1 MCNLIF
7 ILILIML
14 TIWCWYTYDDILM
27 MLIRLMMIYL
37 WCLLYWWCW
46 YTYDDILMM
55 FVVLMLKGLA
65 TRKLLNLARA
75 CHHLP
80 VPLHNHYTIREPV
93 QQRNSKA
100 LLARLVFASLSK
112 WWLYFC
118 MEKYIF
124 VIFNQEM
131 LGVEFYVLTLF
142 WRSCLL
148 LMFFLK
154 FKQISC

>member
-1 MCNLIF
+1 MVIF
-7 ILILIML
+7 
-14 TIWCWYTYDDILM
+14 TIWCWYTDDVDILMMTYLWLYTYDDILM
-27 MLIRLMMIYL
+27 MLIYL
-37 WCLLYWWCW
+37 WCW
-46 YTYDDILMM
+46 YTYDVDILMM

>member
-1 MCNLIF
+1 
-7 ILILIML
+7 
-14 TIWCWYTYDDILM
+14 
-27 MLIRLMMIYL
+27 
-37 WCLLYWWCW
+37 
-46 YTYDDILMM
+46 MM

-112 WWLYFC
+112 
-118 MEKYIF
+118 
-124 VIFNQEM
+124 
-131 LGVEFYVLTLF
+131 
-142 WRSCLL
+142 
-148 LMFFLK
+148 
-154 FKQISC
+154 